1 MEKIEKLEEIEDKI
15 SQNLMRC
22 DSENKDLEK
31 DDYMWD
37 SMSVDAIKKID
48 ARENKMKEEIGKY
61 AQGLREIIEKNNRKN
76 KQLMSEKAKEIDKSK
91 ITLEDQQE
99 KIQTA
104 KKSTKAEII
113 FAAAKEH
120 GGSVSDLPFTK
131 LRPEI
136 QEFVPGELNI
146 SKSFGI
152 LSSVKLSNKS
162 HDTELKVLKSYTTDL
177 SGVTRLVLLDKSTAW
192 ISSYTDNI
200 IRKVVIDDK
209 IQTIKEIAVEIYDI
223 TLTKSNDILIS
234 TYNSSDVKLI
244 TQSGQVKP
252 FLSVSPLITTGIHVT
267 NNNDIILGVIDDGDT
282 YKLTDT
288 SCRKIIVFGENKKE
302 KQSYQYN
309 KRKQRL
315 FTIPFRIKDVNSDI
329 VVIDR
334 ASDDDG
340 RVVVLG
346 KEGDVKWFYQGH
358 PQINTEDKSFDPCD
372 IVTTSVGNIIVADY
386 NNHTLHVISG
396 EGELLTYKV
405 MLDQGVIFPWSLQI
419 DTLGQLWVGCTIYEG
434 QFDAKVHIVK
444 L

>member
-1 MEKIEKLEEIEDKI
+1 
-15 SQNLMRC
+15 
-22 DSENKDLEK
+22 
-31 DDYMWD
+31 
-37 SMSVDAIKKID
+37 
-48 ARENKMKEEIGKY
+48 
-61 AQGLREIIEKNNRKN
+61 
-76 KQLMSEKAKEIDKSK
+76 
-91 ITLEDQQE
+91 
-99 KIQTA
+99 
-104 KKSTKAEII
+104 
-113 FAAAKEH
+113 
-120 GGSVSDLPFTK
+120 
-131 LRPEI
+131 
-136 QEFVPGELNI
+136 VPGELNI

-405 MLDQGVIFPWSLQI
+405 MLDQGVIFPWSLHI

>member
-15 SQNLMRC
+15 SQNLVRC
-22 DSENKDLEK
+22 ESENKDLEK

-37 SMSVDAIKKID
+37 SMSVDAIEKID
-48 ARENKMKEEIGKY
+48 ARENKMKEEISKY
-61 AQGLREIIEKNNRKN
+61 AQELRENIEKNNRKN

-177 SGVTRLVLLDKSTAW
+177 SDVHRLVSLDKTTAW
-192 ISSYTDNI
+192 ISSYKGNI

-209 IQTIKEIAVEIYDI
+209 IQTIKEIPVEIYDM
-223 TLTKSNDILIS
+223 TLTKSNDILIAI
-234 TYNSSDVKLI
+234 NSSDVKLI
-244 TQSGQVKP
+244 TQSGQIKP

-267 NNNDIILGVIDDGDT
+267 HNNDIILGVMEKDT
-282 YKLTDT
+282 YKLTDK

-309 KRKQRL
+309 KHKQRL
-315 FTIPFRIKDVNSDI
+315 FTVPFRITDKNSDI

-334 ASDDDG
+334 TSYDDG

-346 KEGDVKWFYQGH
+346 KEGGVEWIYQGH
-358 PQINTEDKSFDPCD
+358 PQINTEDKPFYPSD

-396 EGELLTYKV
+396 EGELLTYKD
-405 MLDQGVIFPWSLQI
+405 MSDQGVILPLSLDI
-419 DTLGQLWVGCTIYEG
+419 DTLGQLWVGCNTYKSEAD
-434 QFDAKVHIVK
+434 DAKVHIIK